1 MDERTI
7 RRAETALDLGAAGA
21 FGLAAAWSA
30 AQLAVAPLFASA
42 AGVLAYAVA
51 FAALRQVQPAP
62 QALAIPRFEAVP
74 LDVPAELIL
83 TDEERV
89 SPDAHELL
97 LDDILPPADP
107 GSRVVRLFDV
117 SAMPTPGEL
126 KTHIDRHLAASQSAP
141 PDASQALF
149 EALAQLRSSLR

>member
-30 AQLAVAPLFASA
+30 AQFAVAPLFASA

-107 GSRVVRLFDV
+107 GSPEWTSPGAG
-117 SAMPTPGEL
+117 SA
-126 KTHIDRHLAASQSAP
+126 
-141 PDASQALF
+141 
-149 EALAQLRSSLR
+149 LRSILPAGERGRAGRETKAAGTM